1 MTDGNDTETHS
12 PDQPEKEQVT
22 SRQDLLADIG
32 RRLRE
37 ARENRRISIDEVARE
52 LKLRAVY
59 LAALEEGDWDTLPGD
74 IYGIGFIRQYARFLE
89 LDLEDDIAHI
99 KSGEYRLTRPLTF
112 PDPPIAPAKRWAVT
126 AALLF
131 ILLLIAFNIFH
142 SANHGHKMA
151 TGPLTPPPAPA
162 PAVSDK
168 AKPPVTA
175 VSPPPASGPTTMR
188 TTAATAAQ
196 AGAHASGPTHT
207 YEFYAAGEDVWLQLF
222 SKQGFLIKEALLRN
236 GQHMTIDSA
245 ADYLIMN
252 CGNVG
257 ALQVTVDGK
266 PLITAGELG
275 PMGKVVDDYKLVPSS
290 AASSPKTKPK
300 PAPAAKP
307 APASA
312 STTTSTP

>member
-1 MTDGNDTETHS
+1 MTESNETETHS
-12 PDQPEKEQVT
+12 PAQPEKEQAT

-37 ARENRRISIDEVARE
+37 GRQHRRISIDEVARE

-59 LAALEEGDWDTLPGD
+59 LAALEEGNWDTLPGD
-74 IYGIGFIRQYARFLE
+74 IYGIGFVRQYARFLE
-89 LDLEDDIAHI
+89 LDLEDDIARI
-99 KSGEYRLTRPLTF
+99 KSGEYHLTRPLTF

-142 SANHGHKMA
+142 SANHGHKVA
-151 TGPLTPPPAPA
+151 SGPLTPPPAPA
-162 PAVSDK
+162 PVVPDN

-175 VSPPPASGPTTMR
+175 VSPTPAPGPATIGATPA
-188 TTAATAAQ
+188 AATK
-196 AGAHASGPTHT
+196 AGQNGAMHT
-207 YEFYAAGEDVWLQLF
+207 YEFHAIGEDVWLQIF
-222 SKQGFLIKEALLRN
+222 SKLGGLIKEALLRN
-236 GQHMTIDSA
+236 GQYMTIDSA
-245 ADYLIMN
+245 AGYLIMN

-266 PLITAGELG
+266 TLITAGELG

-290 AASSPKTKPK
+290 ATSSPAPK
-300 PAPAAKP
+300 PAPAPKSAP
-307 APASA
+307 APKPASA
-312 STTTSTP
+312 SMSTSTP